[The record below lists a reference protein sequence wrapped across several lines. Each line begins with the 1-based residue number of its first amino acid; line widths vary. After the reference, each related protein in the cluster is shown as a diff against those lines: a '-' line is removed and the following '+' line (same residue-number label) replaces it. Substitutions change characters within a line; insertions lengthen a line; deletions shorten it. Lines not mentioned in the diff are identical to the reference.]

1 MAAYLILCGR
11 EYLAATTIHGA
22 ILQRLHKN
30 LKVLS
35 AITKNNSC
43 SREQKSTLPFK
54 QGLLLLV
61 DTEGR
66 IGHFMRSWNS
76 SGIV

>member
-1 MAAYLILCGR
+1 MAAYVILCGR

-35 AITKNNSC
+35 AITKK
-43 SREQKSTLPFK
+43 QFMFK
-54 QGLLLLV
+54 RAEINPSLQA
-61 DTEGR
+61 
-66 IGHFMRSWNS
+66 
-76 SGIV
+76 GIIAAG